1 MNIQWKKHVCYL
13 IAIKI
18 TRGFLKTLEEIGGLD
33 TGVNTCT
40 MVLTLYVESSLT
52 DKGIPWGFIGRNAWK
67 SAGVLLSCD
76 TENMKVA
83 PLLKAPA
90 GGDYRFVVV
99 GPAEHYV
106 LAIGHITTQQDFR
119 ALDHIH
125 VFRFGTEVKRVLWQ
139 NCKTEQKKKKSN
151 ALLILL
157 GFFIWEFF
165 FKFSVKANFINSINV
180 LEKRMWKNSCSF
192 EDQHSCSNLSA

>member
-1 MNIQWKKHVCYL
+1 MKKTCMLLDFNKNHKR
-13 IAIKI
+13 IPQN
-18 TRGFLKTLEEIGGLD
+18 TWGNWGGLD
-33 TGVNTCT
+33 TGVNSWTK
-40 MVLTLYVESSLT
+40 VLTLYVESSLT
-52 DKGIPWGFIGRNAWK
+52 DKGIPWGFISRNAWK

-139 NCKTEQKKKKSN
+139 NCKTEQKKKR
-151 ALLILL
+151 
-157 GFFIWEFF
+157 
-165 FKFSVKANFINSINV
+165 V
-180 LEKRMWKNSCSF
+180 MHC
-192 EDQHSCSNLSA
+192 

>member
-18 TRGFLKTLEEIGGLD
+18 TREFLKILEEIGGGLD
-33 TGVNTCT
+33 TGVNTWT
-40 MVLTLYVESSLT
+40 KVLTLYVESSLT
-52 DKGIPWGFIGRNAWK
+52 DKGIPWGFISRNAWK

-106 LAIGHITTQQDFR
+106 LAIGNITTQQDFR

-139 NCKTEQKKKKSN
+139 NCKTEPKKKR
-151 ALLILL
+151 
-157 GFFIWEFF
+157 
-165 FKFSVKANFINSINV
+165 V
-180 LEKRMWKNSCSF
+180 MHC
-192 EDQHSCSNLSA
+192 